1 MNTSLKNI
9 LGMPVFELAAKS
21 SAELLQ
27 LAEEARLELEQV
39 KSLKE
44 FIDGAIGYKYV
55 SKVTQLRTEQSKEN
69 GVVHLLDEGVKVSA
83 DLPKRVSWDQKQLKA
98 IAEKITAQGEDPA
111 EYLEV
116 SYKVAERKYSAWP
129 DTIRKAFEPARTLK
143 TGKPVYKLSPAGED
157 VS

>member
-1 MNTSLKNI
+1 MNASLKNI
-9 LGMPVFELAAKS
+9 FGMPVFELAAKS

-27 LAEEARLELEQV
+27 LSEAARLELEQV

-55 SKVTQLRTEQSKEN
+55 SQVTQVRTEEGKES
-69 GVVHLLDEGVKVSA
+69 GVVHLLDDGVKVSA

-98 IAEKITAQGEDPA
+98 IAEKIAAQGEDPA

-129 DTIRKAFEPARTLK
+129 DCIRKAFEPARTLK
-143 TGKPVYKLSPAGED
+143 TGKSVYKLSSVEEGA
-157 VS
+157 S

>member
-1 MNTSLKNI
+1 MNESLKSI
-9 LGMPVFELAAKS
+9 LGLPVFELAAKPA
-21 SAELLQ
+21 AELLQ
-27 LAEEARLELEQV
+27 LSEAARLELEQV

-55 SKVTQLRTEQSKEN
+55 SQVTQMRTEQGKDN
-69 GVVHLLDEGVKVSA
+69 GVVHLLDDGVKVSA

-98 IAEKITAQGEDPA
+98 IADKITAQGEDPT

-143 TGKPVYKLSPAGED
+143 TGKPVYKLSSVEEGAL
-157 VS
+157 